1 MMTSPIPVCFNM
13 PNKSF
18 LSKYQV
24 SLPNA
29 VSVMATSKVPS
40 GLPEHYQVGPNDVV
54 CGRGKGSYNRPG
66 NKKFRLMVQDHVQ
79 EYVQA
84 KTKLDKSMVLSA
96 IVEKVR
102 EENGG
107 RFVKQKKGV
116 WHEIG
121 DEQAR
126 EKVGHAIR
134 EAIAAGEKKSASPV
148 PPAAAAAPTAAAD
161 TSDVFQAKH
170 SDLLSAQLS
179 IFEGLVAR
187 SSPVPS
193 SGNDNDGF
201 PWAAGP
207 SPTYRQR
214 LSIPLMRKKPPTCTI
229 K

>member
-1 MMTSPIPVCFNM
+1 MTTPIPVSFNM

-29 VSVMATSKVPS
+29 VNIMATSHVPS
-40 GLPEHYQVGPNDVV
+40 GLPEHYEVGPNDVV

-66 NKKFRLMVQDHVQ
+66 NKKFRAMVQEHVQ

-107 RFVKQKKGV
+107 RFVKQKKGY

-134 EAIAAGEKKSASPV
+134 EAIAAGEKKASS
-148 PPAAAAAPTAAAD
+148 PPPAAVAAAAAPTAAVDNVAAPNND
-161 TSDVFQAKH
+161 LFQAKH

-193 SGNDNDGF
+193 AA
-201 PWAAGP
+201 AAGNNNESVIP
-207 SPTYRQR
+207 QPTGSAFQF
-214 LSIPLMRKKPPTCTI
+214 L
-229 K
+229 

>member
-1 MMTSPIPVCFNM
+1 MTTPIPVSFNM

-29 VSVMATSKVPS
+29 VNIMATSHVPS

-66 NKKFRLMVQDHVQ
+66 NKKFRALVQDHVQ

-84 KTKLDKSMVLSA
+84 KTKLDKSMVLSS

-102 EENGG
+102 EECGG
-107 RFVKQKKGV
+107 RFVKQKKGC

-134 EAIAAGEKKSASPV
+134 EAIAAGEKKSRSPSPQV
-148 PPAAAAAPTAAAD
+148 PAAASPAAETTATND
-161 TSDVFQAKH
+161 IFQAKH

-187 SSPVPS
+187 SSPIPS
-193 SGNDNDGF
+193 SAVNNNNDASGVI
-201 PWAAGP
+201 PQ
-207 SPTYRQR
+207 PTGSAFQF
-214 LSIPLMRKKPPTCTI
+214 L
-229 K
+229 

>member
-1 MMTSPIPVCFNM
+1 MIAASIPTTFTM

-24 SLPNA
+24 TLPNA
-29 VSVMATSKVPS
+29 VHLLATAHSTNNAPT

-66 NKKFRLMVQDHVQ
+66 NKKFRALVQDHVQ

-102 EENGG
+102 EDVGG
-107 RFVKQKKGV
+107 RFVKQKKGT
-116 WHEIG
+116 WYEIG

-134 EAIAAGEKKSASPV
+134 EAIAAGEKKTAS
-148 PPAAAAAPTAAAD
+148 TASSSSNASTGSAAD
-161 TSDVFQAKH
+161 TTKSSTTDFQAKH

-193 SGNDNDGF
+193 GMSADNNVDGASSEVPSPGSTF
-201 PWAAGP
+201 PW
-207 SPTYRQR
+207 
-214 LSIPLMRKKPPTCTI
+214 
-229 K
+229 